1 MKHNRIPPVPAL
13 RHNCLSFFISTLSL
27 FTTMSVYIV
36 ARSNGSSSTS
46 AVGSLHSLPLLA
58 HIPPEVPSAKK
69 YHLVTDDS
77 PSTSVLGHTSQKYP
91 LPATT
96 QARQQNDKEE
106 PAIPPYFHNQ
116 EADAPRP
123 CGRDHLQA
131 RKGNISSNMYQ
142 EPEMW
147 QALHWDLGYND
158 VRTSQANGK
167 DSFEGAKAHVQCT
180 ETHKRAFNVIS
191 RFRTSSS
198 GRRPKLRPPRMG
210 RN

>member
-131 RKGNISSNMYQ
+131 RKGNIPATCTKN
-142 EPEMW
+142 
-147 QALHWDLGYND
+147 LRCDKL
-158 VRTSQANGK
+158 
-167 DSFEGAKAHVQCT
+167 CT
-180 ETHKRAFNVIS
+180 ETWVTMMSEHHKLMGKIASRELRHMYNVQKHTKGHSMSSAGSGHLPRAGGLS
-191 RFRTSSS
+191 
-198 GRRPKLRPPRMG
+198 
-210 RN
+210 